1 MSTLPSTFFPVRRFF
16 GVSIALAVSLS
27 LTGCGPER
35 GSPEWCKQM
44 GGKPQS
50 QWSPDDG
57 QEYVSK
63 CVLEPGLKDIPMP
76 GRR

>member
-1 MSTLPSTFFPVRRFF
+1 MSPFSSTALPLRRFC
-16 GVSIALAVSLS
+16 GVTIAVAVAIA

-44 GGKPQS
+44 GRKPQS